1 MRTEIVQTYRTH
13 DKYIPIFQVTDAT
26 AFTNQPDGTSIDV
39 VSSSASD
46 TMNVTVLY
54 TDKTTGVLEYET
66 LTLDGTTPVVTT
78 STNVGVLY
86 GAFLGDI
93 NGKLSSIGVGNVTF
107 TATGGSTPIATISAG
122 AVSVGFFM
130 FYLAGRNVEVENIAG
145 KTWFNSATPTNYTKT
160 NYEYIE
166 TPTVPAFAS
175 TKNASVQMDGRMSK
189 FLTVTDWISFASDGS
204 GSTVQIIV
212 LA

>member
-26 AFTNQPDGTSIDV
+26 AFTNQPDGASIDI
-39 VSSSASD
+39 VSNDAD
-46 TMNVTVLY
+46 DAMKVTILY

-66 LTLDGTTPVVTT
+66 LILDGTTPVTT
-78 STNVGVLY
+78 SSENIGVLY

-93 NGKLSSIGVGNVTF
+93 YGNFSSVSAGDITF
-107 TATGGSTPIATISAG
+107 TTTGGTTPIATITAG
-122 AVSVGFFM
+122 TVSIGFFM

-145 KTWFNSATPTNYTKT
+145 KTWFNSATPTNFTKL
-160 NYEYIE
+160 NAEYLA
-166 TPTVPAFAS
+166 TPTVPEFAS
-175 TKNASVQMDGRMSK
+175 TTNASVQMDGRMSK
-189 FLTVTDWISFASDGS
+189 FLTVTDWISFASDS
-204 GSTVQIIV
+204 TGSTVQIIV